1 MEESPRGWW
10 GVRTLSWY
18 VGGSQVLGVACVVI
32 TGVWLGQYHGGYA
45 WDGTGHQFNVHPLCM
60 VLGLVF
66 LYGDAI
72 MVYRVFRNESKRNV
86 KILHAVLHLLALVLS
101 IVGIVAVFDFHNAL
115 KISNMYS
122 LHSWCG
128 MITFILFILQWL
140 IGLALFLFP
149 WASRWLR
156 SAYLPLHVFFGLGLF
171 GLSIATCLQG
181 ITEKMLF
188 SSPETYSKFDPEGV
202 LANILGLLLLLFGAV
217 VAYVVTHEDFRR
229 PPLPE
234 EEELS
239 AHFKTLTE
247 GGTPSSP

>member
-1 MEESPRGWW
+1 MTGGTPRGWW

-18 VGGSQVLGVACVVI
+18 VGGSQVLGVALPRRI
-32 TGVWLGQYHGGYA
+32 RLGWNRSPVH
-45 WDGTGHQFNVHPLCM
+45 VHPLCM

-101 IVGIVAVFDFHNAL
+101 IVGEINTCFNFLIQECQSGFNVTLV
-115 KISNMYS
+115 
-122 LHSWCG
+122 
-128 MITFILFILQWL
+128 LFFSQWL